1 MLRLNR
7 SFRLFFLGQSLS
19 LIGSRLSTFALP
31 TIAVTQLGAR
41 PSQVGLLVALDTLG
55 APLVSSPLGAL
66 ADVSQKRHLM
76 ILSDMGRLL
85 TVGAVAAGLVTDS
98 LSIWQLYFAALAMGL
113 LTTLF
118 DVSAQAYIPHIVASK
133 ALSEANS
140 RLAFSRSVADIG
152 GPPLAGVIIR
162 TAGAAFV
169 FVLDALSYLA
179 SVVLLWR
186 LPQEE
191 RSSGGSGL
199 ADRLRGE
206 AVGAFTAVFREPTLR
221 ELVRALFL
229 MNLGGSM
236 ILGMFYPYVYQR
248 LELPVGIVGLVL
260 GFGSLSALLAAFSG
274 PRIIARVGL
283 ARASLLSASVAV
295 GSLWLIPMASVGAP
309 VVVLTGYELLFG
321 FAAVILGVTVAT
333 ARQQTS
339 PPERQGGVYGVV
351 RTFQLGAVP
360 LGAAAGGFLGSA
372 LGLVPGIALGAGIA
386 GLSLVHFSHVSIAVT
401 SPGVGR

>member
-1 MLRLNR
+1 MLLLNR

-76 ILSDMGRLL
+76 ILLDMGRLL

-118 DVSAQAYIPHIVASK
+118 DVSSQAYIPHIVASE

-169 FVLDALSYLA
+169 FLLDALSYLA

-206 AVGAFTAVFREPTLR
+206 AVGAFTVVFREPTLR

-229 MNLGGSM
+229 INLGGSM

-260 GFGSLSALLAAFSG
+260 GFGSLSALRFSH
-274 PRIIARVGL
+274 RVG
-283 ARASLLSASVAV
+283 R
-295 GSLWLIPMASVGAP
+295 
-309 VVVLTGYELLFG
+309 
-321 FAAVILGVTVAT
+321 
-333 ARQQTS
+333 
-339 PPERQGGVYGVV
+339 
-351 RTFQLGAVP
+351 
-360 LGAAAGGFLGSA
+360 
-372 LGLVPGIALGAGIA
+372 
-386 GLSLVHFSHVSIAVT
+386 
-401 SPGVGR
+401 